1 MTHECVVWDFSCSP
15 QRRVAVD
22 GEMLSQGMGGMAFT
36 QSSQGI
42 ARAGLFVD
50 VSSTML
56 SALSRFTHARPFF
69 SVAIPTLTNSHAGRR
84 IVAVHARVVLA
95 VWWPLGVLCL
105 SMYTFLSRLDT
116 QIVTAHRLSARRS
129 HA

>member
-1 MTHECVVWDFSCSP
+1 MTHECVVWDLSCSP

-69 SVAIPTLTNSHAGRR
+69 SVAIPTLTIHAQEGASSQYTQESFSQFGGR
-84 IVAVHARVVLA
+84 
-95 VWWPLGVLCL
+95 
-105 SMYTFLSRLDT
+105 
-116 QIVTAHRLSARRS
+116 
-129 HA
+129 

>member
-1 MTHECVVWDFSCSP
+1 MTRACVVWDFSCSP

-56 SALSRFTHARPFF
+56 SALSLASHLRARSSVLPFQ
-69 SVAIPTLTNSHAGRR
+69 R
-84 IVAVHARVVLA
+84 
-95 VWWPLGVLCL
+95 
-105 SMYTFLSRLDT
+105 
-116 QIVTAHRLSARRS
+116 
-129 HA
+129 